1 MFLDNYFFEEKCSS
15 IIKIRGTDKFKFLQ
29 GIISNDIEILRE
41 KPSIYSSILS
51 PQGKFNY
58 DFFISLH
65 ENNILIEINNE
76 NVEIF
81 LKKLNLFKLRSDV
94 SFEILE
100 NIKIFLTN
108 INFIKKLDEVRDKK
122 VFLDPRFNSLF
133 LRIYL
138 FNDLDH
144 FYKNANRY
152 KFINQ
157 KEFLSLRLKNAVP
170 DFFVDAKFDKSLL
183 LEMRFDELNGI
194 SWDKGCYLGQEVT
207 ARMYYRKITKRK
219 LTHIK
224 VNFKNTIEDS
234 IFLEEKEVGF
244 ITSHDKKYGFG
255 YVNTDVLNNENNKL
269 FTSGDSILE
278 LKKIWWAS

>member
-1 MFLDNYFFEEKCSS
+1 
-15 IIKIRGTDKFKFLQ
+15 
-29 GIISNDIEILRE
+29 
-41 KPSIYSSILS
+41 
-51 PQGKFNY
+51 
-58 DFFISLH
+58 
-65 ENNILIEINNE
+65 
-76 NVEIF
+76 
-81 LKKLNLFKLRSDV
+81 
-94 SFEILE
+94 
-100 NIKIFLTN
+100 
-108 INFIKKLDEVRDKK
+108 
-122 VFLDPRFNSLF
+122 
-133 LRIYL
+133 
-138 FNDLDH
+138 
-144 FYKNANRY
+144 
-152 KFINQ
+152 
-157 KEFLSLRLKNAVP
+157 
-170 DFFVDAKFDKSLL
+170 
-183 LEMRFDELNGI
+183 MRFDELNGI